1 MKTHD
6 VTDVKP
12 VVSPTHKPTQVPRR
26 RESDL
31 PSLPKKEWMKMA
43 RDVQRLLD
51 CRPSGRALFMPAVM
65 RCRADGRVD
74 NWMEIARAAKV
85 SRSSLTRALNAWKAQ
100 GLAYTDGR
108 GFVGGGFNL
117 DVFVAL
123 YKTVCT
129 QDAQIG
135 HSECSNW
142 ASLPTYNKSLKR
154 TKSENAP
161 RSFSQTDRDEEILKI
176 TMSCNLEVV

>member
-26 RESDL
+26 RASDL
-31 PSLPKKEWMKMA
+31 PSLPKNEWMRMA
-43 RDVQRLLD
+43 REVQRVLD

-65 RCRADGRVD
+65 RCTADGRVD
-74 NWMEIARAAKV
+74 NWMDIARAAKV
-85 SRSSLTRALNAWKAQ
+85 SIMSLRRALADWKAQ
-100 GLAYTDGR
+100 GLAYSTGTK
-108 GFVGGGFNL
+108 GGGFHL
-117 DVFVAL
+117 EVFIAL
-123 YKTVCT
+123 YEKARDMPSYHFGTTVVSKWY
-129 QDAQIG
+129 D
-135 HSECSNW
+135 S
-142 ASLPTYNKSLKR
+142 PTYNKSLKR
-154 TKSENAP
+154 TKRENAP